1 MCECW
6 EMTMV
11 ICVKRKANIFISE
24 ELSLECF
31 LTGDNTDVLSTFTDM
46 TNMLNVFNP
55 STFYPSLKRALRC
68 KFFSYFCRDRAG
80 RTMLEPRASLLPSE
94 RISQIYPDC
103 RLLTRKEIIRKPQP
117 SYSVASSAWKHRRAW
132 SHVRNTASLTPPRH
146 YTVQYRRFCIFIKPC
161 LAAEVIF

>member
-80 RTMLEPRASLLPSE
+80 RTMLETHFSVLASK
-94 RISQIYPDC
+94 RISEIYPDC
-103 RLLTRKEIIRKPQP
+103 RPCDEIGNYSKISPVTPHP
-117 SYSVASSAWKHRRAW
+117 SHQHENKASSHAQ
-132 SHVRNTASLTPPRH
+132 SPPL
-146 YTVQYRRFCIFIKPC
+146 PSP
-161 LAAEVIF
+161 